1 MENIA
6 FVTGSTGRIGN
17 ELTSILIKNK
27 FTVVCVGRFQK
38 NSTLDVK
45 FLQNENKS
53 LKFSEEIIYDKWIEI
68 SCGDGY
74 SLLVCDVLNKNN
86 KSIINKIKSGERF
99 FTPLKKLFD
108 SKSER
113 TRFGIKGFYRS

>member
-38 NSTLDVK
+38 NSTLYVK
-45 FLQNENKS
+45 FLQNKNKS
-53 LKFSEEIIYDKWIEI
+53 LLPEETFMMN
-68 SCGDGY
+68 G
-74 SLLVCDVLNKNN
+74 
-86 KSIINKIKSGERF
+86 
-99 FTPLKKLFD
+99 
-108 SKSER
+108 
-113 TRFGIKGFYRS
+113 

>member
-38 NSTLDVK
+38 NSTLYVK
-45 FLQNENKS
+45 FLQNKNKS
-53 LKFSEEIIYDKWIEI
+53 FKLPEEIIYDEWLEI
-68 SCGDGY
+68 
-74 SLLVCDVLNKNN
+74 
-86 KSIINKIKSGERF
+86 
-99 FTPLKKLFD
+99 KKMN
-108 SKSER
+108 
-113 TRFGIKGFYRS
+113 